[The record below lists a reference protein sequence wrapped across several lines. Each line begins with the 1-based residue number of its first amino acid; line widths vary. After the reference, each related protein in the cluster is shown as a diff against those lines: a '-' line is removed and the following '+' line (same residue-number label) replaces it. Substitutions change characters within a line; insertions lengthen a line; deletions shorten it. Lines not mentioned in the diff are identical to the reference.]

1 MSQIFKPLTSSGPIP
16 PIIPTSFPT
25 DDGTAIP
32 ALNVLNVNGLDSIEN
47 NNNGIF
53 TRASPNLSNNL
64 QVILSNRISVTAT
77 TVGATNQLVTVLT
90 PTAATS
96 VTFRVLITAYD
107 TANNQAVGGELLG
120 LARALGGV
128 ATVVGTND
136 AFDEADAALATADWD
151 VVATGANLQASFTG
165 VAGRTLQWRALFDY
179 TQAP

>member
-16 PIIPTSFPT
+16 PIIPTSFVT

-47 NNNGIF
+47 DTDGIF
-53 TRASPNLSNNL
+53 TRADPNLSNNL

-77 TVGATNQLVTVLT
+77 TTDATPALVTVMT
-90 PTAATS
+90 PATATS

-107 TANNQAVGGELLG
+107 SANDEATGGELLG

-136 AFDEADAALATADWD
+136 AFDEADAPLAAVDWD
-151 VVATGANLQASFTG
+151 IVATGADLQVSFTG
-165 VAGRTLQWRALFDY
+165 IVGRTLEWRALFDY